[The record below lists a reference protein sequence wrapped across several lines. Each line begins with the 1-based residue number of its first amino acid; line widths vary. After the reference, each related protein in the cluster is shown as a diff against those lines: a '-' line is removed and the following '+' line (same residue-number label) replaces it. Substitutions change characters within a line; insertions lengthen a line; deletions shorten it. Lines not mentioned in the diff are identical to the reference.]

1 MEHYLEQL
9 DLAEMMEKLDGL
21 FARGSLDLPKLLE
34 QIFAGNIKEAAGMV
48 WQGLG
53 SGRLWGLADMK
64 GIFASILVLGILS
77 VLVSGFLAG
86 FENRRIA
93 EIAHSIFYLLLL
105 AILFK
110 IFSNCLSVAGQ
121 TLEMTAQ
128 FSKFAL
134 PALCLS
140 MGPAAG
146 SMTAAGYY
154 EMALLLIFVVEHFI
168 LRVCLPLLPVFMLLL
183 LMNGVWEDGKL
194 AAFMEL
200 LEKAIRSAAKVSLA
214 LVTGLGVLQS
224 MVAPALDGLKRS
236 AAQKAVAA
244 IPGLGG
250 LADSTTQLL
259 LGSAVLLK
267 NSLGVFV
274 LLLLAALTFYPVL
287 ELFLYGAMLKL
298 EGALVG
304 VVADKRLTACILR
317 TADAVFLSLRL
328 VASSVACFF
337 IMVAIITCLVG
348 NG

>member
-9 DLAEMMEKLDGL
+9 DLTEMMEKLDSL
-21 FARGSLDLPKLLE
+21 FVQKSLDLPEVMEQLL
-34 QIFAGNIKEAAGMV
+34 AGRVKEAAGMV
-48 WQGLG
+48 WQGLFN
-53 SGRLWGLADMK
+53 GRLWGFADMK
-64 GIFASILVLGILS
+64 GVFASILVLGILS
-77 VLVSGFLAG
+77 VLVSGFLSS

-93 EIAHSIFYLLLL
+93 EIAHSVFYLLLL
-105 AILFK
+105 AILLKLFTK
-110 IFSNCLSVAGQ
+110 CLSVAGQ
-121 TLEMTAQ
+121 TLEMTAR
-128 FSKFAL
+128 FSKLAL

-146 SMTAAGYY
+146 SVTATGYY
-154 EMALLLIFVVEHFI
+154 EMALFLIFVVEHFI
-168 LRVCLPLLPVFMLLL
+168 LRICLPLLPVFMLLL

-200 LEKAIRSAAKVSLA
+200 LEKALRSAAKISLA

-224 MVAPALDGLKRS
+224 MVAPAIDSLKRS

-250 LADSTTQLL
+250 LADSATQVL

-267 NSLGVFV
+267 NSLGMFI
-274 LLLLAALTFYPVL
+274 LLLLAALTFWPVA

-298 EGALVG
+298 GGALVG
-304 VVADKRLTACILR
+304 AVADKRLTVCILR